1 MHCGINRNNFDSIWL
16 EADNSCKFHY
26 TKFQNL
32 PLKEKRGVR
41 EQVKPAL
48 IDAILDHHFPSQRI
62 KEKLKKLGFKGTAEY
77 FGNFLPRNDKTRKGN
92 FGEVVTSEHLCQRYN
107 YKMPVFKLRFMDTPN
122 MPMRG
127 EDIVAFEIAENK
139 KIIAICIGETK
150 TLEIYSKSKVKQA
163 YKQIVK
169 AHHSQPTSLSLICN
183 ILYERGEDD
192 LAKQI
197 DEILETLASKP
208 FPRHNWIFIIT
219 GNKPIDPFG
228 SIEEMDTVVDNLR
241 TVSLCLPQ
249 ISLFVDDVFKIF
261 SIRS

>member
-1 MHCGINRNNFDSIWL
+1 
-16 EADNSCKFHY
+16 
-26 TKFQNL
+26 
-32 PLKEKRGVR
+32 
-41 EQVKPAL
+41 
-48 IDAILDHHFPSQRI
+48 
-62 KEKLKKLGFKGTAEY
+62 
-77 FGNFLPRNDKTRKGN
+77 
-92 FGEVVTSEHLCQRYN
+92 
-107 YKMPVFKLRFMDTPN
+107 MPVFKLRFMDNPN

-127 EDIVAFEIAENK
+127 EDIVAFEITEDK

-150 TLEIYSKSKVKQA
+150 TLETYSKSKVKQA
-163 YKQIVK
+163 YEQIIK

-249 ISLFVDDVFKIF
+249 ISLFVNDVFKIF